1 MWNDSISTLDKKR
14 TRTLQAGGSDR
25 IEKQHKSGK
34 LTVRERINLLFDEG
48 TFVEVDNFIESRI
61 DDFGLNKKR
70 VPGDGVVT
78 GYGEIDG
85 RTVFVTSED
94 FTVIGGSLGEYHSMK
109 IARIQDMAYD
119 MKAPMIMINDSGGA
133 RIEEGIDSLSGYAN
147 IFLRNTKASGVI
159 PQIAVIVGPCSGGA
173 CYSPAICDYIF
184 MVNDIGK
191 MFITGPQVVKT
202 VVNEECT
209 VEELGGAK
217 VHAEKSG
224 VTHFTYDDEKSCFEG
239 VRKLLSYLPSSYLEK
254 PPVVKANAKEKD
266 DTAAKRS
273 LLYSLNSLV
282 SRKPKQE
289 AEPADRCADLTEIV
303 PDNSRKAYN
312 VLEVIDRICDKDS
325 FLEVQKDFAKNIVVG
340 YARIDGQSVGI
351 VANQPM
357 VLAGSLDYDASD
369 KAARFIRTCDC
380 YNVPLVVLVDVP
392 AFMPGT
398 DQEHKGI
405 IRHGAKMLYAFSEAT
420 VPKISVIMRKAYG
433 GAYIAMNSKNMGADL
448 VYAWPGAEIAVMGA
462 EGAVNIAFKRTINES
477 ENKEETR
484 EHLVQEYKDKFMNP
498 YVAASR
504 GFVTEVIKPD
514 ETRKR
519 LLTALKMLKN
529 KQIAPIPKKHGN
541 IPL

>member
-1 MWNDSISTLDKKR
+1 MT
-14 TRTLQAGGSDR
+14 
-25 IEKQHKSGK
+25 KSAQ
-34 LTVRERINLLFDEG
+34 TSAMRRINELLDDNS
-48 TFVEVDNFIESRI
+48 FVEVGAYMTARST
-61 DDFGLNKKR
+61 DFNMQAQET
-70 VPGDGVVT
+70 PADGVVT
-78 GYGEIDG
+78 GYG
-85 RTVFVTSED
+85 TVEGALVYVYSQD
-94 FTVIGGSLGEYHSMK
+94 AAVMGGSVGEMHAKKIENLYGMAMK
-109 IARIQDMAYD
+109 MG
-119 MKAPMIMINDSGGA
+119 APVVGLIDCAGL
-133 RIEEGIDSLSGYAN
+133 RLQEGLDALNGFGRLYGCQT
-147 IFLRNTKASGVI
+147 LASGVI

-184 MVNDIGK
+184 MVDDISK

-217 VHAEKSG
+217 VHATKSG
-224 VTHFTYDDEKSCFEG
+224 VTHFTYQDETSCFEG
-239 VRKLLSYLPSSYLEK
+239 VKQLLSYLPGSYLEK
-254 PPVVKANAKEKD
+254 PPVKELADETNGK
-266 DTAAKRS
+266 KS
-273 LLYSLNSLV
+273 LLYALNTLV
-282 SRKPKQE
+282 RGKKMDTQDYCGE
-289 AEPADRCADLTEIV
+289 LVDIV
-303 PDNSRKAYN
+303 PDNSRKAYD
-312 VLEVIDRICDKDS
+312 VLEVIECICDKDS

-340 YARIDGQSVGI
+340 YARINGESVGI

-398 DQEHKGI
+398 AQEHKGI

-462 EGAVNIAFKRTINES
+462 EGAVNIAFRRAINES
-477 ENKEETR
+477 EDKEATR
-484 EHLVQEYKDKFMNP
+484 AQLVQEYKDKFMNP

-504 GFVTEVIKPD
+504 GFVTEVIRPD
-514 ETRKR
+514 ETRSR
-519 LLTALKMLKN
+519 LKAALKMLKN
-529 KQIAPIPKKHGN
+529 KQVAPVPKKHGN